1 MYDPFLTAAVFLII
15 CSVVIFPVYLNFRRR
30 YQLTAVPL
38 QSATSPAK
46 QTAVVVPIPQAF
58 QPSQIPADL
67 LPVHEPEDNE
77 IIAWSD
83 ITDDNVVE
91 WIVEAQS
98 VLLSEAEYV
107 IGEVQDVLDHIASNP
122 ANPEE
127 VTSKISAIVSA
138 YSILEDTEY
147 YEQIN
152 QYISKAV
159 KRDAGLELSD
169 DDIQALWAA

>member
-1 MYDPFLTAAVFLII
+1 MYDPFLTAAVFLVI
-15 CSVVIFPVYLNFRRR
+15 CTVVVFPVYLNFRRR

-38 QSATSPAK
+38 QSATSPANHP
-46 QTAVVVPIPQAF
+46 ALVVPMQQAF

-67 LPVHEPEDNE
+67 LPVQEPEDTE
-77 IIAWSD
+77 MLAWSD

-91 WIVEAQS
+91 WIIEAES

-107 IGEVQDVLDHIASNP
+107 IGEVQDILDHIASSP
-122 ANPEE
+122 ANPVE
-127 VTSKISAIVSA
+127 VTSKISAVVSA
-138 YSILEDTEY
+138 YSILENTEY

-159 KRDAGLELSD
+159 KRDAGLELSA
-169 DDIQALWAA
+169 DDIHALWAA